1 MTVDA
6 AYIDQI
12 VQNVM
17 REMKSRVTVPAVAS
31 APVANGGSSCGRST
45 DSSCG
50 RSPDRATPSD
60 RRSPADGETFGQS
73 VLRGQETRAEHVSA
87 AATEAPTALTIAAK
101 VVSEDILIAARAAGR
116 TIVLQAGAIITPSGK
131 DYIRKN
137 GLTVA
142 GSALNKPATVS
153 TGSFVVVG
161 NNATCQSAAS
171 TAGWK
176 TSAASNEHDAA
187 LAASQ
192 TLKNGITVT
201 CGGEPSVVAC
211 LLNRNPDVR
220 AAVITKA
227 TNLITLTTV
236 MSPQV
241 VCLDSIGWSFGDI
254 LKLLR
259 SLSSANRPQGWKEI

>member
-17 REMKSRVTVPAVAS
+17 REMKSRVTVPAVVS
-31 APVANGGSSCGRST
+31 APTASS
-45 DSSCG
+45 
-50 RSPDRATPSD
+50 
-60 RRSPADGETFGQS
+60 QS
-73 VLRGQETRAEHVSA
+73 KPVTV
-87 AATEAPTALTIAAK
+87 TEATTALTIAAK
-101 VVSEDILIAARAAGR
+101 VISEDILLAAQAAGR

-137 GLTVA
+137 GVTVA

-153 TGSFVVVG
+153 TGSFIVVG

-176 TSAASNEHDAA
+176 TLAVSNEHDAA

-192 TLKNGITVT
+192 SLKNGIIVT
-201 CGGEPSVVAC
+201 CGGEPSIVAC

-241 VCLDSIGWSFGDI
+241 VCLDSSGWSFGDV

-259 SLSSANRPQGWKEI
+259 SLSAANRPQGWKEIV

>member
-1 MTVDA
+1 MNFDA

-17 REMKSRVTVPAVAS
+17 REMKSRVPVPAVAS
-31 APVANGGSSCGRST
+31 APMTTSQAKPVTAA
-45 DSSCG
+45 D
-50 RSPDRATPSD
+50 PSA
-60 RRSPADGETFGQS
+60 S
-73 VLRGQETRAEHVSA
+73 LM
-87 AATEAPTALTIAAK
+87 IAAK

-137 GLTVA
+137 GVTVA

-153 TGSFVVVG
+153 TGSFIVVG

-176 TSAASNEHDAA
+176 TSAVSDEHDAA

-192 TLKNGITVT
+192 SLKNGITVT

-211 LLNRNPDVR
+211 LVTRNPDVR

-227 TNLITLTTV
+227 TNLIPLTTV

-259 SLSSANRPQGWKEI
+259 SLSAANRPQGWKEIV

>member
-1 MTVDA
+1 MLVRIRIKNQMTVDA

-31 APVANGGSSCGRST
+31 APVTTSLAK
-45 DSSCG
+45 
-50 RSPDRATPSD
+50 PATAAEPS
-60 RRSPADGETFGQS
+60 
-73 VLRGQETRAEHVSA
+73 
-87 AATEAPTALTIAAK
+87 TALTIAAK

-137 GLTVA
+137 GVTVA

-153 TGSFVVVG
+153 TGSFIVVG

-176 TSAASNEHDAA
+176 TSAVSNEHDAA

-192 TLKNGITVT
+192 SLKNGITVT
-201 CGGEPSVVAC
+201 CGGEPSIVAC
-211 LLNRNPDVR
+211 LLNRIPDVR

-241 VCLDSIGWSFGDI
+241 VCLDSSGWSFGDV

-259 SLSSANRPQGWKEI
+259 SLSAANRPHGWKEIV

>member
-1 MTVDA
+1 MTIDA

-31 APVANGGSSCGRST
+31 APTNSGG
-45 DSSCG
+45 SSCG

-73 VLRGQETRAEHVSA
+73 VLRGQETRAEQPKPA
-87 AATEAPTALTIAAK
+87 TATEAPTALTIAAK
-101 VVSEDILIAARAAGR
+101 VISEDILIAARAAGR
-116 TIVLQAGAIITPSGK
+116 TIVVQAGAIITPSGK

-137 GLTVA
+137 GVTVA

-153 TGSFVVVG
+153 TGSFIVVG

-176 TSAASNEHDAA
+176 TSAVSNEHDAA
-187 LAASQ
+187 LTASLS
-192 TLKNGITVT
+192 LKNGITVT

-241 VCLDSIGWSFGDI
+241 VCLDSSGWSFGDI

-259 SLSSANRPQGWKEI
+259 SLSAANRPQGWKEI

>member
-1 MTVDA
+1 MGRWLTWLIHIKNKMTIDA

-17 REMKSRVTVPAVAS
+17 REMKSRVTVPAAVS
-31 APVANGGSSCGRST
+31 APVTTSHAKPVT
-45 DSSCG
+45 
-50 RSPDRATPSD
+50 
-60 RRSPADGETFGQS
+60 
-73 VLRGQETRAEHVSA
+73 
-87 AATEAPTALTIAAK
+87 ATEPSTALTIAAK
-101 VVSEDILIAARAAGR
+101 VVSEDILVAARAAGK

-137 GLTVA
+137 GVTVT

-153 TGSFVVVG
+153 TGSFIVVG

-171 TAGWK
+171 ATGWK
-176 TSAASNEHDAA
+176 TLAVSNELDAA

-201 CGGEPSVVAC
+201 CGGEPSIVAC
-211 LLNRNPDVR
+211 LLNRNADVR

-227 TNLITLTTV
+227 TNLLVLTTV

-241 VCLDSIGWSFGDI
+241 VCLDSSGWSFGDI

-259 SLSSANRPQGWKEI
+259 SLSAANRPQGWKEIV

>member
-31 APVANGGSSCGRST
+31 APTANGG
-45 DSSCG
+45 SSCG

-60 RRSPADGETFGQS
+60 RRSPAVVETFGQS
-73 VLRGQETRAEHVSA
+73 PLRGQETRAERA
-87 AATEAPTALTIAAK
+87 ETITALTIAAK
-101 VVSEDILIAARAAGR
+101 VVSEDILMAARAAGR
-116 TIVLQAGAIITPSGK
+116 TIVLQSGAIITPSGK

-137 GLTVA
+137 GVTVA

-153 TGSFVVVG
+153 TGSFIVVG
-161 NNATCQSAAS
+161 NNTTCQSAAS

-176 TSAASNEHDAA
+176 TSAVSNEHDAA

-192 TLKNGITVT
+192 SLKNGITVT

-259 SLSSANRPQGWKEI
+259 SLSAANRPQGWKEIT

>member
-1 MTVDA
+1 MQIKNQMTVDA

-31 APVANGGSSCGRST
+31 APT
-45 DSSCG
+45 
-50 RSPDRATPSD
+50 ATSQTK
-60 RRSPADGETFGQS
+60 PAT
-73 VLRGQETRAEHVSA
+73 T
-87 AATEAPTALTIAAK
+87 TEAPTALTIAAK
-101 VVSEDILIAARAAGR
+101 VVSEDILVAARVAGR

-137 GLTVA
+137 GVTVA

-153 TGSFVVVG
+153 TGSFSVVG
-161 NNATCQSAAS
+161 NHATCQSAAS

-176 TSAASNEHDAA
+176 TSAVSNEHDAA

-192 TLKNGITVT
+192 SLKNGITVT

-241 VCLDSIGWSFGDI
+241 VCLDSSGWSFGDI

-259 SLSSANRPQGWKEI
+259 SLSAANRPQGWKEIT

>member
-17 REMKSRVTVPAVAS
+17 REMKSRVTVPAVSS
-31 APVANGGSSCGRST
+31 APL
-45 DSSCG
+45 
-50 RSPDRATPSD
+50 ATSQAVSVPS
-60 RRSPADGETFGQS
+60 
-73 VLRGQETRAEHVSA
+73 AEAGTS
-87 AATEAPTALTIAAK
+87 LTIAAK
-101 VVSEDILIAARAAGR
+101 VVSEDILNAARAAGR
-116 TIVLQAGAIITPSGK
+116 TVVLQAGAIITPSGK

-137 GLTVA
+137 AVTIA

-153 TGSFVVVG
+153 TGSFIVVG

-171 TAGWK
+171 ATGWK
-176 TSAASNEHDAA
+176 TSVVSNEHDAA
-187 LAASQ
+187 VIASQ
-192 TLKNGITVT
+192 QLKSGITVT

-211 LLNRNPDVR
+211 LLNRNPDAR

-227 TNLITLTTV
+227 TNLLTLTTV

-241 VCLDSIGWSFGDI
+241 VCLDSSGWSFGDI

-259 SLSSANRPQGWKEI
+259 SLTAANRPQGWKEIV

>member
-1 MTVDA
+1 LSVC
-6 AYIDQI
+6 
-12 VQNVM
+12 
-17 REMKSRVTVPAVAS
+17 AS
-31 APVANGGSSCGRST
+31 S
-45 DSSCG
+45 
-50 RSPDRATPSD
+50 
-60 RRSPADGETFGQS
+60 F
-73 VLRGQETRAEHVSA
+73 
-87 AATEAPTALTIAAK
+87 
-101 VVSEDILIAARAAGR
+101 
-116 TIVLQAGAIITPSGK
+116 
-131 DYIRKN
+131 KN
-137 GLTVA
+137 A
-142 GSALNKPATVS
+142 STVS

-176 TSAASNEHDAA
+176 TSAVSNEHDAA

-192 TLKNGITVT
+192 SLKNGLTVT

-241 VCLDSIGWSFGDI
+241 VCLDSSGWSFGDI

-259 SLSSANRPQGWKEI
+259 SLSAANRPQGWKEIT

>member
-1 MTVDA
+1 MGRWLTCSIHIKNKMIIDA

-17 REMKSRVTVPAVAS
+17 REMKPRVTVPAAVS
-31 APVANGGSSCGRST
+31 APVTTSHAKPVT
-45 DSSCG
+45 
-50 RSPDRATPSD
+50 
-60 RRSPADGETFGQS
+60 
-73 VLRGQETRAEHVSA
+73 
-87 AATEAPTALTIAAK
+87 ATEPSTALTIAAK
-101 VVSEDILIAARAAGR
+101 VVSEDILVAARAEGK

-137 GLTVA
+137 GVTVA

-153 TGSFVVVG
+153 TGSFIVVG

-171 TAGWK
+171 ATGWK
-176 TSAASNEHDAA
+176 TLAVSNELDAA

-201 CGGEPSVVAC
+201 CGGEPSIVAC
-211 LLNRNPDVR
+211 LLNRNADVR

-227 TNLITLTTV
+227 TNLLMLTTV

-241 VCLDSIGWSFGDI
+241 VCLDSSGWSFGDI

-259 SLSSANRPQGWKEI
+259 SLSAANRPQGWKEIV

>member
-1 MTVDA
+1 MGRWLTWLIHIKNKMTIDA

-17 REMKSRVTVPAVAS
+17 REMKSRVTVPAAVS
-31 APVANGGSSCGRST
+31 APVTTSHAKPVT
-45 DSSCG
+45 
-50 RSPDRATPSD
+50 
-60 RRSPADGETFGQS
+60 
-73 VLRGQETRAEHVSA
+73 
-87 AATEAPTALTIAAK
+87 ATEPSTALTIAAK
-101 VVSEDILIAARAAGR
+101 VVSEDILVAARAAGK

-137 GLTVA
+137 GVTVT

-153 TGSFVVVG
+153 TGSFIVVG

-171 TAGWK
+171 ATGWK
-176 TSAASNEHDAA
+176 ILAVSNELDAA

-201 CGGEPSVVAC
+201 CGGEPSIVAC
-211 LLNRNPDVR
+211 LLNRNADVR

-227 TNLITLTTV
+227 TNLLVLTTV

-241 VCLDSIGWSFGDI
+241 VCLDSSGWSFGDI

-259 SLSSANRPQGWKEI
+259 SLSAANRPQGWKEIV

>member
-1 MTVDA
+1 MTIDA

-31 APVANGGSSCGRST
+31 APMAASHT
-45 DSSCG
+45 K
-50 RSPDRATPSD
+50 PAT
-60 RRSPADGETFGQS
+60 
-73 VLRGQETRAEHVSA
+73 
-87 AATEAPTALTIAAK
+87 ATEAPTALTIAAK

-116 TIVLQAGAIITPSGK
+116 TIVLKAGAIITPSGK

-137 GLTVA
+137 GVTVA

-153 TGSFVVVG
+153 TGSFIVVG

-171 TAGWK
+171 TAGWR
-176 TSAASNEHDAA
+176 TSSVSNEHDAA

-192 TLKNGITVT
+192 SLKNGITVS

-241 VCLDSIGWSFGDI
+241 ICLDSSGWAFGDV

-259 SLSSANRPQGWKEI
+259 SLSAANRPQGWKEIT

>member
-1 MTVDA
+1 MTIDA

-31 APVANGGSSCGRST
+31 APM
-45 DSSCG
+45 
-50 RSPDRATPSD
+50 ATSQTK
-60 RRSPADGETFGQS
+60 PAT
-73 VLRGQETRAEHVSA
+73 
-87 AATEAPTALTIAAK
+87 ATEAPTSLTIAAR
-101 VVSEDILIAARAAGR
+101 VVSEDILVAARAAGR

-137 GLTVA
+137 GVTVA

-153 TGSFVVVG
+153 TGSFIVVG

-176 TSAASNEHDAA
+176 TAAVNNEHDAA

-220 AAVITKA
+220 AAVITRA

-241 VCLDSIGWSFGDI
+241 VCLDSSGWSFGDI

-259 SLSSANRPQGWKEI
+259 SLSAANRPQGWKEI

>member
-1 MTVDA
+1 MGRWLTWLIHIKNKMTIDA

-17 REMKSRVTVPAVAS
+17 REMKSRVTVPAAVS
-31 APVANGGSSCGRST
+31 APVTTSHAKPVT
-45 DSSCG
+45 
-50 RSPDRATPSD
+50 
-60 RRSPADGETFGQS
+60 
-73 VLRGQETRAEHVSA
+73 
-87 AATEAPTALTIAAK
+87 ATEPSTALTIAAK
-101 VVSEDILIAARAAGR
+101 VVSEDILVAARAAGK

-137 GLTVA
+137 GVTVA

-153 TGSFVVVG
+153 TGSFIVVG

-171 TAGWK
+171 ATGWK
-176 TSAASNEHDAA
+176 TLAVSNELDAA

-201 CGGEPSVVAC
+201 CGGEPSIVAC
-211 LLNRNPDVR
+211 LLNRNADVR

-227 TNLITLTTV
+227 TNLLMLTTV

-241 VCLDSIGWSFGDI
+241 VCLDSSGWSFGDI

-259 SLSSANRPQGWKEI
+259 SLSAANRPQGWKEIV

>member
-1 MTVDA
+1 MGRWLTWPIHIKNKMTIDA

-17 REMKSRVTVPAVAS
+17 REMKSRVTVPAAVS
-31 APVANGGSSCGRST
+31 APVTTSHAKPVT
-45 DSSCG
+45 
-50 RSPDRATPSD
+50 
-60 RRSPADGETFGQS
+60 
-73 VLRGQETRAEHVSA
+73 
-87 AATEAPTALTIAAK
+87 ATEPSTALTIAAK
-101 VVSEDILIAARAAGR
+101 VVSEDILVAARAAGK

-137 GLTVA
+137 GVTVA

-153 TGSFVVVG
+153 TGSFIVVG

-171 TAGWK
+171 ATGWK
-176 TSAASNEHDAA
+176 TLAVSNELDAA

-201 CGGEPSVVAC
+201 CGGEPSIVAC
-211 LLNRNPDVR
+211 LLNRNADVR

-227 TNLITLTTV
+227 TNLLVLTTV

-241 VCLDSIGWSFGDI
+241 VCLDSSGWSFGDI

-259 SLSSANRPQGWKEI
+259 SLSAANRPQGWKEIV

>member
-1 MTVDA
+1 MIVVAVDLLT
-6 AYIDQI
+6 
-12 VQNVM
+12 
-17 REMKSRVTVPAVAS
+17 EL
-31 APVANGGSSCGRST
+31 
-45 DSSCG
+45 
-50 RSPDRATPSD
+50 TPSD

-73 VLRGQETRAEHVSA
+73 QLRGQETRAEQSKPA
-87 AATEAPTALTIAAK
+87 TATEAPTSLTIAAK
-101 VVSEDILIAARAAGR
+101 VVSEDILVAARASGR

-137 GLTVA
+137 GVTVA

-176 TSAASNEHDAA
+176 TSAVGNEHDAA

-192 TLKNGITVT
+192 TLKRHHRHLRRNY
-201 CGGEPSVVAC
+201 PSWRAS
-211 LLNRNPDVR
+211 LNRNPDVR

-241 VCLDSIGWSFGDI
+241 VPPGFIRLVVRRHF
-254 LKLLR
+254 
-259 SLSSANRPQGWKEI
+259 

>member
-1 MTVDA
+1 MGRWLTWLIHIKNKMTIDA

-17 REMKSRVTVPAVAS
+17 REMKSRVTVPAAVS
-31 APVANGGSSCGRST
+31 APVTTSHAKPVT
-45 DSSCG
+45 
-50 RSPDRATPSD
+50 
-60 RRSPADGETFGQS
+60 
-73 VLRGQETRAEHVSA
+73 
-87 AATEAPTALTIAAK
+87 ATEPSTALTIAAK
-101 VVSEDILIAARAAGR
+101 VVSEDILVAARAAGK

-137 GLTVA
+137 GVTVT

-153 TGSFVVVG
+153 TGSFIVVG

-171 TAGWK
+171 ATGWK
-176 TSAASNEHDAA
+176 TLAVSNELDAA

-201 CGGEPSVVAC
+201 CGGEPSIVAC
-211 LLNRNPDVR
+211 LLNRNADVR

-227 TNLITLTTV
+227 TNLLMLTTV

-241 VCLDSIGWSFGDI
+241 VCLDSSGWSFGDI

-259 SLSSANRPQGWKEI
+259 SLSAANRPQGWKEIV

>member
-1 MTVDA
+1 MGRWLTCSIHIKNKMIIDA

-17 REMKSRVTVPAVAS
+17 REMKPRVTVPAAVS
-31 APVANGGSSCGRST
+31 APVTTSHAKPVT
-45 DSSCG
+45 
-50 RSPDRATPSD
+50 
-60 RRSPADGETFGQS
+60 
-73 VLRGQETRAEHVSA
+73 
-87 AATEAPTALTIAAK
+87 ATEPSTALTIAAK
-101 VVSEDILIAARAAGR
+101 VVSEDILVAARAAGK

-137 GLTVA
+137 GVTVA

-153 TGSFVVVG
+153 TGSFIVVG

-171 TAGWK
+171 ATGWK
-176 TSAASNEHDAA
+176 TLAVSNELDAA

-201 CGGEPSVVAC
+201 CGGEPSIVAC
-211 LLNRNPDVR
+211 LLNRNADVR

-227 TNLITLTTV
+227 TNLLMLTTV

-241 VCLDSIGWSFGDI
+241 VCLDSSGWSFGDI

-259 SLSSANRPQGWKEI
+259 SLSAANRPQGWKEIV

>member
-1 MTVDA
+1 MLVLIQIKIQMTVDA

-31 APVANGGSSCGRST
+31 APM
-45 DSSCG
+45 
-50 RSPDRATPSD
+50 ATSQTK
-60 RRSPADGETFGQS
+60 PAT
-73 VLRGQETRAEHVSA
+73 
-87 AATEAPTALTIAAK
+87 ATEASTSLTIAAK
-101 VVSEDILIAARAAGR
+101 VVSEDILVAARAAGR
-116 TIVLQAGAIITPSGK
+116 MIVLQAGAIITPSGK

-137 GLTVA
+137 GVTVA

-153 TGSFVVVG
+153 TGSFIVVG
-161 NNATCQSAAS
+161 NHATCQSAAS

-176 TSAASNEHDAA
+176 TSAVSNEHDAA

-192 TLKNGITVT
+192 SLKNGITVT

-211 LLNRNPDVR
+211 LLNRSPDVR

-259 SLSSANRPQGWKEI
+259 SLSAANRPQGWKEIT

>member
-1 MTVDA
+1 MNFDA

-17 REMKSRVTVPAVAS
+17 REMKSRVTVAAVAS
-31 APVANGGSSCGRST
+31 VPM
-45 DSSCG
+45 
-50 RSPDRATPSD
+50 ATSQTK
-60 RRSPADGETFGQS
+60 AVT
-73 VLRGQETRAEHVSA
+73 
-87 AATEAPTALTIAAK
+87 ATEAPTSLTIAAK
-101 VVSEDILIAARAAGR
+101 VVSEDILVAARAAGR
-116 TIVLQAGAIITPSGK
+116 TIVLQAGAIVTPSGK

-137 GLTVA
+137 DITVA
-142 GSALNKPATVS
+142 GSALNKPVTVS
-153 TGSFVVVG
+153 TGTFIVIGS
-161 NNATCQSAAS
+161 NSTCQSAAS
-171 TAGWK
+171 ATGWK
-176 TSAASNEHDAA
+176 TSAVSNEHDAA

-192 TLKNGITVT
+192 SLKNGITVT

-227 TNLITLTTV
+227 TNLLTLTTV

-241 VCLDSIGWSFGDI
+241 ICLDSSGWSFGDI

-259 SLSSANRPQGWKEI
+259 SLSAANRPQGWKEI

>member
-1 MTVDA
+1 MNFDA

-17 REMKSRVTVPAVAS
+17 REMKSRVTVPAAVS
-31 APVANGGSSCGRST
+31 APNAGCGRSS
-45 DSSCG
+45 DLSWG
-50 RSPDRATPSD
+50 RSPDRATLSD

-73 VLRGQETRAEHVSA
+73 QLRGQETLAQQDMTRAEHQTA
-87 AATEAPTALTIAAK
+87 EPPTSLTIAAK
-101 VVSEDILIAARAAGR
+101 VVSEDILVAARAAGR
-116 TIVLQAGAIITPSGK
+116 TIVLQAGAIVTPSGK

-137 GLTVA
+137 GVTVA

-153 TGSFVVVG
+153 TGTFIVIGS
-161 NNATCQSAAS
+161 NSTCQSAAS
-171 TAGWK
+171 ATGWK
-176 TSAASNEHDAA
+176 TAEVGNEHDAA
-187 LAASQ
+187 MVAVQS
-192 TLKNGITVT
+192 LKNGITVT

-220 AAVITKA
+220 AAVITTA

-241 VCLDSIGWSFGDI
+241 VCLDSSGWSFGDI

-259 SLSSANRPQGWKEI
+259 SLSGANRPQGWKEI

>member
-1 MTVDA
+1 MGRWLTWLIHIKNKMTIDA

-17 REMKSRVTVPAVAS
+17 REMKSRVTVPAAVS
-31 APVANGGSSCGRST
+31 APVTTSHAKPVT
-45 DSSCG
+45 
-50 RSPDRATPSD
+50 
-60 RRSPADGETFGQS
+60 
-73 VLRGQETRAEHVSA
+73 
-87 AATEAPTALTIAAK
+87 ATEPSTALTIAAK
-101 VVSEDILIAARAAGR
+101 VVSEDILVAARAAGK

-137 GLTVA
+137 GVTVA

-153 TGSFVVVG
+153 TGSFIVVG

-171 TAGWK
+171 ATGWK
-176 TSAASNEHDAA
+176 TLAVSNELDAA

-201 CGGEPSVVAC
+201 CGGEPSIVAC
-211 LLNRNPDVR
+211 LLNRNADVR

-227 TNLITLTTV
+227 TNLLVLTTV

-241 VCLDSIGWSFGDI
+241 VCLDSSGWSFGDI

-259 SLSSANRPQGWKEI
+259 SLSAANRPQGWKEIV

>member
-1 MTVDA
+1 MTIDA
-6 AYIDQI
+6 DYIDQI

-31 APVANGGSSCGRST
+31 APM
-45 DSSCG
+45 
-50 RSPDRATPSD
+50 ATSQTK
-60 RRSPADGETFGQS
+60 PAT
-73 VLRGQETRAEHVSA
+73 
-87 AATEAPTALTIAAK
+87 ATEAPTSLTIAAK
-101 VVSEDILIAARAAGR
+101 VVSEDILVAARAAGR

-137 GLTVA
+137 GVTVA

-153 TGSFVVVG
+153 TGSFIVVG

-176 TSAASNEHDAA
+176 TAAVSNEHDAA

-241 VCLDSIGWSFGDI
+241 VCLDSSGWSFGDV

-259 SLSSANRPQGWKEI
+259 SLSAANRPQGWKEIV